1 MIMSIL
7 TLELPP
13 RVSSEEA
20 RLLLAI
26 QLWEDRRLTLGQ
38 AAELAGYS
46 KPALMEILGQRGI
59 PVLNYGPDELE
70 KEMAL

>member
-1 MIMSIL
+1 MSVL
-7 TLELPP
+7 TLDLPP

-20 RLLLAI
+20 RLSLAI

-46 KPALMEILGQRGI
+46 KPALMEILGRRGV
-59 PVLNYGPDELE
+59 PVANYGPDELM
-70 KEMAL
+70 KEFEA